1 MTLETL
7 LGNVSDGDLLDIFLE
22 IDSGVVPATGSA
34 RAFCRRINKM
44 IDKGELCINPSTYRK
59 VYLPTL
65 AKTVYKEMSKRFAH
79 AVQYGKL

>member
-34 RAFCRRINKM
+34 HAFCRRINKM